1 MAIFPENGPSV
12 PGFHWVPPSLGSTS
26 GFHLW
31 VPPGFHAGFQD
42 LGTWG
47 SRGKRDLLTLL
58 FRLARALFDKLLHVA
73 HAEANRPAQLDASER
88 RAPPAGS
95 VIPYPVLGH
104 SEQLRRDSGSEVFG
118 TYPPLPDRR

>member
-1 MAIFPENGPSV
+1 MQWRFSRKTGRLSLGSV
-12 PGFHWVPPSLGSTS
+12 VCPWVPSLGS
-26 GFHLW
+26 
-31 VPPGFHAGFQD
+31 VPS
-42 LGTWG
+42 TWG
-47 SRGKRDLLTLL
+47 SPGERDLLTLL
-58 FRLARALFDKLLHVA
+58 FPLARALFDKLLHVA

>member
-1 MAIFPENGPSV
+1 VAIFPENGPSV
-12 PGFHWVPPSLGSTS
+12 PGFPSLGS
-26 GFHLW
+26 
-31 VPPGFHAGFQD
+31 VPS
-42 LGTWG
+42 TWG
-47 SRGKRDLLTLL
+47 SPGERDLLTLL

-73 HAEANRPAQLDASER
+73 HAEANRPGQLDASER

-104 SEQLRRDSGSEVFG
+104 SEQLRRDSGAGLSEVFG